1 MRKLR
6 RVAAS
11 AAATFLLAIGGVA
24 ASVTVASAGTIGSC
38 NSSGGFAVCV
48 ASGTATKPLT
58 ITVTV
63 TASPN
68 QEVDVYWST
77 VCSLGDSAAS
87 SSGEFDA
94 TTPVTRTI
102 SHPFKQP
109 DSCDVAADGG
119 LANGSGSIK
128 VSIASSSTPLPPKVT
143 AVKGYDGKCADD
155 TGDSSAKGA
164 KVELWS
170 CTKGAAQNWSFSG
183 GYLKH
188 SSECANDESDG
199 GNGSKVILYTCTTA
213 QNDRWTHESNGEYV
227 LAAHSGKLCLTD
239 PGKLK
244 VERRPAHRRHLQEHR
259 EPALVPALATHH
271 PALPSDAASATHR
284 YLRTLWP

>member
-11 AAATFLLAIGGVA
+11 VAATSLLALAGVA
-24 ASVTVASAGTIGSC
+24 ASVTVANAGTVGSC
-38 NSSGGFAVCV
+38 SAKGESAVCE

-68 QEVDVYWST
+68 REVT
-77 VCSLGDSAAS
+77 VEWATDCSLGDSAAS
-87 SSGEFDA
+87 SSGEIKEV

-102 SHPFKQP
+102 SHPFRQP
-109 DSCDVAADGG
+109 DFCG
-119 LANGSGSIK
+119 LAASAELLNGSGSIH
-128 VSIASSSTPLPPKVT
+128 VSIASSSTPPPPKVT
-143 AVKGYDGKCADD
+143 AIKGYDGKCVDD
-155 TGDSSAKGA
+155 TGNSSAKGA

-188 SSECANDESDG
+188 NGECANDASDG

-213 QNDRWTHESNGEYV
+213 QNDRWTHKSNNEYV
-227 LAAHSGKLCLTD
+227 LVAHSGKLCLTD
-239 PGKLK
+239 PGNSKSNGVQLT
-244 VERRPAHRRHLQEHR
+244 V
-259 EPALVPALATHH
+259 ATCKNTTNQHWT
-271 PALPSDAASATHR
+271 LP
-284 YLRTLWP
+284 